1 MKSLMRIY
9 IRYIVT
15 ALVLIVGFVAIQI
28 LILSG
33 ITLKLYGNNG
43 YTSLRI
49 GTAYELLK
57 QEPQNACDYLEEQGA
72 AFAMLLDQNGNPHWS
87 YELPEELNHPYSIS
101 QVASFSRWYLED
113 YPVSVWGGDLG
124 LLVVGYPKGT
134 VWNYYIH
141 QDMKGLMGVLTYFM
155 ISIPITITAAVL
167 ILLVCGF
174 RYYRK
179 MRILADAIGQLALG
193 ESVHLPESG
202 TMREI
207 SSTINQTSDR
217 LSAQRDQLGQRDLA
231 RAEWIRG
238 VSHDI
243 RTPLSLILGYAD
255 MIEHQLGPADEL
267 GKKAGL
273 IRGQSLRIQKLIEDL
288 NLTSRLEY
296 RMQPLRLK
304 EVCPAVVLRRVAA
317 DFLNTLPRPEQ
328 YPFSIQIH
336 PEFERFCL
344 QADEELLVRAFQN
357 ILGNSIRHNPDG
369 CRLSTEA
376 FILENSAVI
385 SFQDSGQGLPPT
397 ICRYLNEGILP
408 GPDLHLMGLKI
419 VRQIIEASGGTVSS
433 GHDGHEIRICF
444 PLSSAASKA
453 FFSTR

>member
-72 AFAMLLDQNGNPHWS
+72 AFAMLLDQNGNPYWS

-193 ESVHLPESG
+193 ESVHLPEVGS
-202 TMREI
+202 
-207 SSTINQTSDR
+207 
-217 LSAQRDQLGQRDLA
+217 
-231 RAEWIRG
+231 
-238 VSHDI
+238 
-243 RTPLSLILGYAD
+243 
-255 MIEHQLGPADEL
+255 
-267 GKKAGL
+267 
-273 IRGQSLRIQKLIEDL
+273 
-288 NLTSRLEY
+288 
-296 RMQPLRLK
+296 
-304 EVCPAVVLRRVAA
+304 
-317 DFLNTLPRPEQ
+317 
-328 YPFSIQIH
+328 
-336 PEFERFCL
+336 
-344 QADEELLVRAFQN
+344 
-357 ILGNSIRHNPDG
+357 
-369 CRLSTEA
+369 
-376 FILENSAVI
+376 
-385 SFQDSGQGLPPT
+385 
-397 ICRYLNEGILP
+397 
-408 GPDLHLMGLKI
+408 
-419 VRQIIEASGGTVSS
+419 
-433 GHDGHEIRICF
+433 
-444 PLSSAASKA
+444 
-453 FFSTR
+453 